1 MADRRDVSTAFSLA
15 ERLRAGKS
23 AYVGWTGFPDPVF
36 ADAVA
41 RTALEAVVL
50 DMQHGLID
58 SGTLVGAIAAIV
70 AAEKPAVVRVPV
82 EDFAMASR
90 ALDFGAT
97 GIIAPMI
104 NSAEDARR
112 FVSFVKYPPR
122 GRRSWG
128 PGRSMVFSGVTQG
141 ADYLASADEMTLALA
156 MIETREGLEAL
167 DEILAVDGIDGVF
180 VGPNDLCIALT
191 DGRLVDPE
199 AALLD
204 EPLARIVSAAKR
216 AGKISGVFGG
226 RQAARFR
233 ALGFDFV
240 SVGFD
245 TGYVAAGVAAMLGGG
260 GGAGY

>member
-1 MADRRDVSTAFSLA
+1 MTDERILSTAFSLA
-15 ERLRAGKS
+15 ARLREGKG
-23 AYVGWTGFPDPVF
+23 ALVGWTGFPDPVF

-41 RTALEAVVL
+41 RTALEGVVL

-58 SGTLVGAIAAIV
+58 SGALVGAIAAIV
-70 AAEKPAVVRVPV
+70 AAGKPAVVRVPV

-90 ALDFGAT
+90 ALDFGAA

-104 NSAEDARR
+104 NSIADAER
-112 FVSFVKYPPR
+112 FVQFVKYPPL

-128 PGRSMVFSGVTQG
+128 PGRSMVFSGVTEG
-141 ADYLASADEMTLALA
+141 PAYLAAADDLTLALA
-156 MIETREGLEAL
+156 MIETREGLDAL
-167 DEILAVDGIDGVF
+167 DDILSVDGIDGVF

-199 AALLD
+199 ASLLQ
-204 EPLARIVSAAKR
+204 EPLERIVAAAKR

-245 TGYVAAGVAAMLGGG
+245 TGYVAAGIASML
-260 GGAGY
+260 AGVGSSGY